1 MSGSRGGGG
10 DGGTRDRRRRG
21 SQALGGGNLR
31 KGRLERVLGGDLE
44 TEKER
49 GQSFD

>member
-1 MSGSRGGGG
+1 MEAVGVGEMVAQEIG
-10 DGGTRDRRRRG
+10 DEGG